1 MAPLFTPARPLQCGP
16 YRLPVGERTL
26 VMGILNMTPDSFS
39 GDSLRDDVGAA
50 LAQAWRM
57 HAEGADLL
65 DVGGMSTRPG
75 AAPISPEEE
84 LQRVVP
90 VIARL
95 AAEVPLPISVD
106 TYRASV
112 AEAALAA
119 GAHIVNDITGFREDP
134 AILAV
139 AARHG
144 AAVIAM
150 HIQGRPA
157 TMQQHPTYT
166 DLLSEVIAYLRESV
180 EQAVAAGIPRE
191 RIWVDPGIGFG
202 KTIAH
207 NLELLRRLGE
217 LRALDQ
223 PILVG
228 TSRKAFIGR
237 ILGGLPPA
245 ERVTGTGA
253 TLAVSVCQGADIVR
267 VHDVGPAVQVVRV
280 TDAILHPGLPLPPAS

>member
-1 MAPLFTPARPLQCGP
+1 MR
-16 YRLPVGERTL
+16 
-26 VMGILNMTPDSFS
+26 
-39 GDSLRDDVGAA
+39 
-50 LAQAWRM
+50 
-57 HAEGADLL
+57 
-65 DVGGMSTRPG
+65 
-75 AAPISPEEE
+75 
-84 LQRVVP
+84 RVVP
-90 VIARL
+90 VISL
-95 AAEVPLPISVD
+95 VAAEVPLPISVD

-166 DLLSEVIAYLRESV
+166 DLLGEVIAYLRESV
-180 EQAVAAGIPRE
+180 EQAVAAGVPRE
-191 RIWVDPGIGFG
+191 RVGVDPGIGFG
-202 KTIAH
+202 KTLAH

-217 LRALDQ
+217 LRDLGQ
-223 PILVG
+223 PILIG

-253 TLAVSVCQGADIVR
+253 TLAVSIAR
-267 VHDVGPAVQVVRV
+267 GP
-280 TDAILHPGLPLPPAS
+280 TSYASTMWNRRYRWCG